1 MSRVRFKTIDEVYAK
16 YPTNTLTK
24 FKKIATKYG
33 FTDDEA
39 KEYLSSKVV
48 HDQRIPPPKFMH
60 IYSKIPHAF
69 QMDTFIDDPDYL
81 MFININTRK
90 AYAYEMSDKG
100 AHEVLRSLNEF
111 LKQEPEC
118 KVIESDEDTAY
129 LSKTV
134 LDFMREHDIIYTTTT
149 DNNHNKLG
157 IINRFMR
164 TVRDM
169 KSKEPNTSISD
180 LVNSYNDM
188 PHRSL
193 NYKSPNEFTNE
204 DSRSGLCSAN
214 ESEYI
219 QKMNGQVNPYD
230 FEPGD
235 SVRIVLDKSP
245 LTKHRTN
252 LSKQSYKVDSKE
264 GNQFVIRSSDGSVDT
279 VPGYKLVKSAKNVP
293 LATSIK
299 DGKRGIVKEIRSY
312 NKKKDTYSITY
323 EHSPV
328 KDTIAAKNMREGH
341 PTKLSMMERQ
351 YWLNQKSIP
360 DQIRK
365 FI

>member
-24 FKKIATKYG
+24 FKKIANKYG

-39 KEYLSSKVV
+39 KEYLSNKVV

-60 IYSKIPHAF
+60 IYSKIPHSF
-69 QMDTFIDDPDYL
+69 QMDTFIGNPNYL

-90 AYAYEMSDKG
+90 AYVFEMNGKG
-100 AHEVLRSLNEF
+100 AKEVLRSLEEF
-111 LKQEPEC
+111 IKIEPEC
-118 KVIESDEDTAY
+118 KSIESDEDTAY

-134 LDFMREHDIIYTTTT
+134 LDFMRDHDIIYITTT
-149 DNNHNKLG
+149 DNDHNKLG

-164 TVRDM
+164 TIRDM
-169 KSKEPNTSISD
+169 KSNEPKASILD

-193 NYKSPNEFTNE
+193 NYKSPNEFTKE
-204 DSRSGLCSAN
+204 DEL
-214 ESEYI
+214 EYI
-219 QKMNGQVNPYD
+219 SKMNGQVNPYN

-235 SVRIVLDKSP
+235 SVRVILDKNP

-252 LSKQSYKVDSKE
+252 LSKQSYIVDSKD

-279 VPGYKLVKSAKNVP
+279 VPGYKLVKSVNNVP

-299 DGKRGIVKEIRSY
+299 DGKRGIIKEIKSY
-312 NKKKDTYSITY
+312 NKKKDTYAIVY
-323 EHSPV
+323 EYPEGM
-328 KDTIAAKNMREGH
+328 KDTIKSKNMREGH
-341 PTKLSMMERQ
+341 PTKLSTLERQ
-351 YWLNQKSIP
+351 YWIKQKTIP

>member
-24 FKKIATKYG
+24 FKKIANKYG

-39 KEYLSSKVV
+39 KEYLSNKVV

-60 IYSKIPHAF
+60 IYSKIPHSF
-69 QMDTFIDDPDYL
+69 QMDTFIGNPNYL

-90 AYAYEMSDKG
+90 AYAYEMNGKG
-100 AHEVLRSLNEF
+100 AKEVLKSLEEF
-111 LKQEPEC
+111 IKIEPEC
-118 KVIESDEDTAY
+118 KSIESDEDAAY

-134 LDFMREHDIIYTTTT
+134 LDFMRDHDIIYTTTT
-149 DNNHNKLG
+149 DNDHNKLG

-164 TVRDM
+164 TIRDM
-169 KSKEPNTSISD
+169 KSNEPKASILD
-180 LVNSYNDM
+180 LVDSYNDM

-193 NYKSPNEFTNE
+193 NYKSPNDITKE
-204 DSRSGLCSAN
+204 DEL
-214 ESEYI
+214 EYI
-219 QKMNGQVNPYD
+219 NKMNGQENPYN

-235 SVRIVLDKSP
+235 SVRVILDKSP

-252 LSKQSYKVDSKE
+252 LSKQSYIVDSKD

-279 VPGYKLVKSAKNVP
+279 VPGYKLVKSVNNVP

-299 DGKRGIVKEIRSY
+299 DGKRGIIKEIKSY
-312 NKKKDTYSITY
+312 NKKKDTYTIVY
-323 EHSPV
+323 EYPEGM
-328 KDTIAAKNMREGH
+328 KDTIKSKNMREGH
-341 PTKLSMMERQ
+341 PTKLSTMERQ
-351 YWLNQKSIP
+351 YWIKQKTIP